1 MANDLKGQV
10 MHLMAG
16 NISCQELAD
25 LITEYLEG
33 SLTFS
38 ERIRLQIHL
47 GLGIGISKGHLGW
60 TGKYQRPR

>member
-1 MANDLKGQV
+1 MTNDLKGQV

-16 NISCQELAD
+16 HLSCQELAD

-38 ERIRLQIHL
+38 ERIRFQIHL
-47 GLGIGISKGHLGW
+47 GLGIGISKGLFGW